1 MRLAFEFDAA
11 ALVRGLQRLPGALN
25 TELERCLRSAGRV
38 IATEARSS
46 HDYTDRTGRLTRSI
60 LPIAPTGRFT
70 ENDLS
75 GGAGAIAPYAGYVEA
90 GTSRFKFRPD
100 GYRYLGL
107 AHALRSREVERL
119 FNDHVEAA
127 VRRAGL

>member
-1 MRLAFEFDAA
+1 MRLSMEFDAT

-38 IATEARSS
+38 IATEARHS
-46 HDYTDRTGRLTRSI
+46 HDYTDQTGRLTRSI
-60 LPIAPTGRFT
+60 LPVATTGRFT
-70 ENDLS
+70 EDDLS

-100 GYRYLGL
+100 GYRFLRL
-107 AHALRSREVERL
+107 AHALKYREVERI